1 VIQATFIHANV
12 RWQFPWLRPFLV
24 TPAFHH
30 WHHSSSS
37 EAVDKNFAVHLP
49 VLDWIFGSY
58 YLPNRWPESYGIAGG
73 PKVPE
78 GFLGQLA
85 HPFAGAR

>member
-1 VIQATFIHANV
+1 MKILVAEDELFYRHLLVST
-12 RWQFPWLRPFLV
+12 LRDWGYEP
-24 TPAFHH
+24 
-30 WHHSSSS
+30 

-85 HPFAGAR
+85 HPFAGVAR